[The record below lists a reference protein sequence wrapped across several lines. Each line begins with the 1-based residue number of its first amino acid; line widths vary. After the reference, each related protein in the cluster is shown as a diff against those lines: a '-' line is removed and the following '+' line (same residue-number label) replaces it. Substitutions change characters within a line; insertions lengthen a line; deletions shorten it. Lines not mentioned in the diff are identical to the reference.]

1 MPGQIVVLSDGNFY
15 SSIKS
20 QSLMVT
26 DFWASWCGPC
36 RMMAPIIED
45 LSQKYEGKITFA
57 KVDVDKNPVTSQ
69 QFGIMSIPTFLVT
82 DRGKVLDVL
91 VGAMPK
97 DEFENELSKYLVQN
111 NNL

>member
-1 MPGQIVVLSDGNFY
+1 MLELSDSNFF

-20 QSLMVT
+20 QALMVT

-36 RMMAPIIED
+36 RMMAPIVDE
-45 LSQKYEGKITFA
+45 LAQKYEGKIKFA
-57 KVDVDKNPVTSQ
+57 KMDVDKNPVTSQ

-91 VGAMPK
+91 IGAMSRE
-97 DEFENELSKYLVQN
+97 EFENELSKYVQS
-111 NNL
+111 